1 MSLSHEQVLQLM
13 AYADDELE
21 GDERAA
27 VEALLA
33 TDDDARCVV
42 AAMSGSAVS
51 EWVAR
56 AHEERAVAA
65 GADSIA
71 DAVMARVASDDGS
84 HANVSSLDAM
94 RERRAR
100 RMQAGGTIAAIA
112 AIAAGVFF
120 YVGSQSGPTHAPGGP
135 LASMAPSEPET
146 AQPPA
151 PSAERVDPEQVAQA
165 SGTGTVQV
173 NEIDSPS
180 HDVSVYEVP
189 AAAAAANVNS
199 AASVII
205 WIGDDSPQ
213 PKGK

>member
-1 MSLSHEQVLQLM
+1 MSLSHDQVLQLM

-27 VEALLA
+27 VEALIA

-42 AAMSGSAVS
+42 AAMSGSAVN

-56 AHEERAVAA
+56 VHEERAVAA

-71 DAVMARVASDDGS
+71 DAVMARVASDGGS
-84 HANVSSLDAM
+84 SANVSSLAAM

-100 RMQAGGTIAAIA
+100 RMQTGGAIVAIA

-120 YVGSQSGPTHAPGGP
+120 YVGSQPGPTHAPGGP
-135 LASMAPSEPET
+135 LASMAPSEPDT

-151 PSAERVDPEQVAQA
+151 ASAEREQVAQA
-165 SGTGTVQV
+165 AGTGTVQV
-173 NEIDSPS
+173 NDIDSPS

-189 AAAAAANVNS
+189 AAAAAANMNS

>member
-1 MSLSHEQVLQLM
+1 MSLSHDQVLQLM
-13 AYADDELE
+13 AYADDELV

-27 VEALLA
+27 VEALIA

-42 AAMSGSAVS
+42 AAMRGSAVS

-56 AHEERAVAA
+56 VHEERAVAA

-71 DAVMARVASDDGS
+71 DAVMARVASDGGS
-84 HANVSSLDAM
+84 SANVSSLDAM

-100 RMQAGGTIAAIA
+100 QMQTGGAIVAIA

-120 YVGSQSGPTHAPGGP
+120 YMGSRSGPTHAPSGP
-135 LASMAPSEPET
+135 LASMASSEAE
-146 AQPPA
+146 AVEPPVA
-151 PSAERVDPEQVAQA
+151 SAEHVDPEQVAQA
-165 SGTGTVQV
+165 AGTGTVQV
-173 NEIDSPS
+173 NDIDSPS

-189 AAAAAANVNS
+189 AAAAAANMNS